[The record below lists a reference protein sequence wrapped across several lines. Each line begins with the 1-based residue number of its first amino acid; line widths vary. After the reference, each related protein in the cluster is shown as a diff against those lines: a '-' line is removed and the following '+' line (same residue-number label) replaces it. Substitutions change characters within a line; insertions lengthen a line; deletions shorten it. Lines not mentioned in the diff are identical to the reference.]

1 MLMLSGFLD
10 PYMNPLLIRFGT
22 LGFVAIISFVV
33 SLITILVYK
42 YTTNQNLMKQLKHEI
57 DDLNKQ
63 AKKHIQDQK
72 KAMQIQK
79 QMFDK
84 QMIMMKHSFTST
96 FITILPIF
104 ILFSWLN
111 QHLNS
116 DKILPLF
123 IFGWKLG
130 WLGSYILFALIFSTL
145 LRKILKVY

>member
-1 MLMLSGFLD
+1 MFNGFLD
-10 PYMNPLLIRFGT
+10 PYLNPLLIKLGT
-22 LGFVAIISFVV
+22 LGFVALIAFIV
-33 SLITILVYK
+33 SLITVLVYK
-42 YTTNQNLMKQLKHEI
+42 FTTNQSLMKQLKHEI

-79 QMFDK
+79 QMFEK

-96 FITILPIF
+96 FITLLPIL

-111 QHLNS
+111 QNLNG
-116 DKILPLF
+116 DKILNLY

-130 WLGSYILFALIFSTL
+130 WLGSYILFAIIFSTI
-145 LRKILKVY
+145 LRKVLKVY